1 MNITIKIRS
10 NFQRSMIASLGA
22 VGWVFG
28 TIQFFLCQLIV
39 GLAWPMTY
47 SWSLNNVSDLGNIYC
62 QPWGDNA
69 RYVCSPLHNL
79 MNASII
85 AEGFLIVTGLIVIRS
100 LWNRGCLSQI
110 ARVFLVAA
118 GLAIALVGFVP
129 ADVNENVHVVF
140 GAFIITFLGN
150 IGLVMVGLA
159 LAENL
164 ARGTRALSSLLGLV
178 GLIATWLFFG
188 HHYLGLGMG
197 GMERLAVYGLPVWT
211 FFMGGYLLIK
221 SEHNGG

>member
-1 MNITIKIRS
+1 VNILKIIRS
-10 NFQRSMIASLGA
+10 NFQRSTIASLGA
-22 VGWVFG
+22 AGWVFG

-39 GLAWPMTY
+39 GLAWPTTY
-47 SWSLNNVSDLGNIYC
+47 NWSLNNVSDLGNIHC

-85 AEGFLIVTGLIVIRS
+85 AEGFLIVAGLIMIKS
-100 LWNRGCLSQI
+100 LWRRGCLSQI
-110 ARVFLVAA
+110 ARAFLVVA
-118 GLAIALVGFVP
+118 GLAISLAGFVP

-140 GAFIITFLGN
+140 GAFIITFVGN
-150 IGLVMVGLA
+150 IGLILVGIA
-159 LAENL
+159 PAGSL
-164 ARGTRALSSLLGLV
+164 ARGMRALGSLLGLV

-197 GMERLAVYGLPVWT
+197 GMERFAVYGLPVWT